1 MPDAPVK
8 ISVVVPVRD
17 MGDSLGAC
25 LTALTRQ
32 SVVPHEIL
40 VVDNGSQDNTAE
52 VIRSF
57 PVTYLFEQRPGA
69 AAARNCGIRAA
80 TGEVV
85 AFTDA
90 DCVAAQSWVGALA
103 APFAGPEVQ
112 VVAGT
117 PLPMRDVTP
126 LIATY
131 ATLIGQLDPKA
142 TLSHPRFPYAPTSC
156 VAVRR
161 SALDRVRG
169 GDPTYRTYEGADLFY
184 RMHREGLLSWRIAP
198 RAVVFFRTR
207 SDLRAFIRQNYRYGQ
222 GYGQFCRRYRDDVGA
237 ERISILSL
245 CRRWKN
251 RVSSGGAQ
259 LAKDAPNREMKR
271 RLLALHLA
279 RETALL
285 FGALTAPPI
294 GPEPAV

>member
-1 MPDAPVK
+1 MPEAPVRV
-8 ISVVVPVRD
+8 SVVVPVRD

-32 SVVPHEIL
+32 SVTPHEIL
-40 VVDNGSQDNTAE
+40 VVDNGSRDHTAE

-57 PVTYLFEQRPGA
+57 PVTYLFEERPGA
-69 AAARNCGIRAA
+69 AAARNHGIRAA

-90 DCVAAQSWVGALA
+90 DCVAAQSWVGAIA
-103 APFAGPEVQ
+103 APFVEPEVQ

-117 PLPMRDVTP
+117 PMPMRDVTP

-131 ATLIGQLDPKA
+131 ATLIGQLDPRA

-161 SALDRVRG
+161 SVLQRVG
-169 GDPTYRTYEGADLFY
+169 GFDPTYRTYEGADLFY
-184 RMHREGLLSWRIAP
+184 RMHRQGLLSWRIAP

-237 ERISILSL
+237 ERIGLLPL
-245 CRRWKN
+245 CRRW
-251 RVSSGGAQ
+251 RDRLSTGAAQ
-259 LAKDAPNREMKR
+259 LSKSAPNREMKR
-271 RLLALHLA
+271 RLVALHLG

-285 FGALTAPPI
+285 LGALTAPRTA
-294 GPEPAV
+294 PEPAA